1 MGSMV
6 HVTKGENFQILAG
19 SASYLLS
26 ALAVGAS
33 GGVCGL
39 ANVLPKEVFKKKKIT
54 GVVSDIF

>member
-1 MGSMV
+1 MV

-33 GGVCGL
+33 GGICGL
-39 ANVLPKEVFKKKKIT
+39 ANVLPKEVLKFFKNLQC
-54 GVVSDIF
+54 GF